1 MIDWKRVLALH
12 DEVGEAEFR
21 PLVELFLD
29 EIEGTLMTI
38 SAADPG
44 VLEQRLLFLKG
55 CAWNLGLRSF
65 GAQCELWE
73 SLVLRGGAD
82 RFDRDHLLACYG
94 DSKQMLMRD
103 IDRLLSGGESNV
115 A

>member
-12 DEVGEAEFR
+12 DEVGAAEFR

-29 EIEGTLMTI
+29 EIEGVLMT
-38 SAADPG
+38 ATPADPQI
-44 VLEQRLLFLKG
+44 LEQRLHFLKG
-55 CAWNLGLRSF
+55 SAWNLGLRAF

-73 SLVLRGGAD
+73 SLVRRGGAPQ
-82 RFDRDHLLACYG
+82 FDPDQLMGSYG
-94 DSKQMLMRD
+94 SSKQILMRD
-103 IDRLLSGGESNV
+103 LDRVLNGGESEV